1 MFALNYTNQI
11 MSLATLCVAAV
22 LAMPVRIT
30 KMGEI
35 KIEAKRLNLNS
46 E

>member
-30 KMGEI
+30 RWGEV
-35 KIEAKRLNLNS
+35 KIEARKLNLSS